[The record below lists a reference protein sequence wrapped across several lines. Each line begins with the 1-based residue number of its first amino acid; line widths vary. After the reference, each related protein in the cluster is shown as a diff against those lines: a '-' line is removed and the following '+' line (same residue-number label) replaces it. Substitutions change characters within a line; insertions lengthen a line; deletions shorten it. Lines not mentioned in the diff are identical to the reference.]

1 MVTGHL
7 KKRRQKTGVADEKKY
22 YGLGAVWCDYDNDGW
37 PDLYVADD
45 GTPNYLYKNNRNGT
59 FTDVGFETGTSFSGA
74 GVEQGSMG
82 IAFGDYDNDGLGDLF
97 VTNFDNE
104 HNTLYKNVG
113 DKGLLDVSM
122 EAKVGAVSIPYVGW
136 GAGFEDLDNDG
147 LLDLLV
153 LNGHVY
159 PQIELAKSVTQ
170 MGFRQHFLLH
180 RNLGNGTFE
189 EVSDAA
195 GLRKLPLRSRRG
207 AAFGDLNNDGLVDVV
222 VTNLGDVPTVL
233 LNTSESTNRSVTLKL
248 VQAKA
253 NRDAIGATRVSL
265 KRKAVR

>member
-1 MVTGHL
+1 MTATAIL
-7 KKRRQKTGVADEKKY
+7 MCSSRDTCRSTLTICPFLAARKRVRSRASVSNAARAGFRARADLFFRNNGDGTFEETSQKTGVADEKKY

-59 FTDVGFETGTSFSGA
+59 LTDVGFETGTSFSGA

-136 GAGFEDLDNDG
+136 GAW
-147 LLDLLV
+147 
-153 LNGHVY
+153 
-159 PQIELAKSVTQ
+159 
-170 MGFRQHFLLH
+170 FR
-180 RNLGNGTFE
+180 
-189 EVSDAA
+189 
-195 GLRKLPLRSRRG
+195 RS
-207 AAFGDLNNDGLVDVV
+207 
-222 VTNLGDVPTVL
+222 
-233 LNTSESTNRSVTLKL
+233 
-248 VQAKA
+248 
-253 NRDAIGATRVSL
+253 
-265 KRKAVR
+265 